1 MVGKD
6 QLLSFS
12 LCLETTQDL
21 HMLRPPSKRLI
32 AECHVSGSSGAV
44 LSSDTSAAAQC
55 GSSS

>member
-1 MVGKD
+1 MI

-21 HMLRPPSKRLI
+21 YMLRPPSKSLI
-32 AECHVSGSSGAV
+32 AVCHVSGSSGAV
-44 LSSDTSAAAQC
+44 LSSDTSAAAQR